1 MPRDPRS
8 LFVVILCGGCMLLL
22 AVTIGPLA
30 GGKPRP
36 TELQPAASVVCPTC
50 PAGRALLADAGPPVV
65 APEVFEVHDLATVK
79 PADAARLEGT
89 RDLYRVV
96 IDGPADRQ
104 GDRDVYE
111 VLRNGQTQGLLFLAT
126 GTDADGVLAVK
137 ARLVVIRH
145 PVHAVGAVVTPAF
158 VEWRL
163 VEAER
168 AGP

>member
-1 MPRDPRS
+1 MPHDPRS

-65 APEVFEVHDLATVK
+65 APEVFEVHDLASLK
-79 PADAARLEGT
+79 PADAARVDGK
-89 RDLYRVV
+89 RALYRVV
-96 IDGPADRQ
+96 IDGPRDCQ
-104 GDRDVYE
+104 GDRDMYD
-111 VLRNGQTQGLLFLAT
+111 VLPSDDPQGILFLAS
-126 GTDADGVLAVK
+126 GRDADDVLLVE

-145 PVHAVGAVVTPAF
+145 PVHVVGAVVTPAF